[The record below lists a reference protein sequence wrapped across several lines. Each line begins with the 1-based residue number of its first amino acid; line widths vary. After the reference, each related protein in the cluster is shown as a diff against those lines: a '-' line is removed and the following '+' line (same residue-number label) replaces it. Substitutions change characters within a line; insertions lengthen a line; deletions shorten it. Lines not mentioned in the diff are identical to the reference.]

1 MAELF
6 NKTQKTSSK
15 HLNNIFN
22 SRELIKEELTFDPN
36 DSTIGGIV
44 VKINP
49 KENTQHILY
58 NLDEA
63 D

>member
-6 NKTQKTSSK
+6 NKTQKTISK

-22 SRELIKEELTFDPN
+22 SGELIKEELTFDSN
-36 DSTIGGIV
+36 DSIISGIV